1 MGDPMSTNLEDDPQG
16 VRELKLNPVPN
27 GVGSTEVPP
36 TPALFFGIF
45 SYFQAGFSFLSVLR
59 MA

>member
-1 MGDPMSTNLEDDPQG
+1 MSTNLENDPQG

-27 GVGSTEVPP
+27 GVGSTEVLPP
-36 TPALFFGIF
+36 LFFGIF